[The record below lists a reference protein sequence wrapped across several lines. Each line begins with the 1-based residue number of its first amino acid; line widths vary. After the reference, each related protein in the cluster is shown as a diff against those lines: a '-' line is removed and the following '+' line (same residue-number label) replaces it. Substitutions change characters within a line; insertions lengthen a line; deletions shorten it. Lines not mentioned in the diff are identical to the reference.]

1 MGNNFFERFI
11 KANKPETPSLT
22 FKEEQRQKEEQ
33 AVAFE
38 QGRKAQASKFP
49 NATVS
54 AEKHPG
60 YKAEITDAPRLIN
73 KASNLVDAMVAD
85 LVGKGGFTVNLDEF
99 REIKS
104 HKDIKDHSTVNDEAL
119 IAFKVDF
126 VVPGSKVKTA
136 KLIVSHKLNAD
147 TPLKVESV
155 FYDNDNKEHEL
166 SSVVLTAFLENK
178 MENTVKMANVEKP
191 LAWFN
196 PEVENYEL
204 VPHSSA
210 TVKVASRLTASGFE
224 ITSRWVDTCH
234 GPKLFGKVCNVVE
247 VPLDRKDE
255 FLKIA
260 AWSDDEWVNRASEKS
275 YKENKDMS
283 KDENWVNRAEEKA
296 GYPEQNLEKDSNWV
310 DRTLEKGPKGNPYN
324 TEAKMMAAGA
334 AKDEAALA
342 GVRKEAVNK
351 ALASTNDTLSGM
363 ISDLESK
370 I

>member
-1 MGNNFFERFI
+1 MSNNFFERFI

-54 AEKHPG
+54 NEQHPG
-60 YKAEITDAPRLIN
+60 FKAEITDAPRLIN
-73 KASNLVDAMVAD
+73 KASNLVDEMVTD
-85 LVGKGGFTVNLDEF
+85 LVGKGGFTVELDEF

-104 HKDIKDHSTVNDEAL
+104 HKDIKDHSTVNDEAI

-126 VVPGSKVKTA
+126 TVPGSKIKTA
-136 KLIVSHKLNAD
+136 KLLVSHKLNSD

-196 PEVENYEL
+196 PELGNYEL
-204 VPHSSA
+204 VQLGSTS
-210 TVKVASRLTASGFE
+210 VKVASRLAASGFE
-224 ITSRWVDTCH
+224 VTSRWVDTCH
-234 GPKLFGKVCNVVE
+234 GPKTFGKVCNVVE

-255 FLKIA
+255 FCKIA
-260 AWSDDEWVNRASEKS
+260 AWSDDEWVNRTNEKS
-275 YKENKDMS
+275 YKDGKDLS
-283 KDENWVNRAEEKA
+283 KDENWVDRAQEKA
-296 GYPEQNLEKDSNWV
+296 GYDKPDLKKDSNWV
-310 DRTLEKGPKGNPYN
+310 DRAQEKGPKGNPYN
-324 TEAKMMAAGA
+324 TEGKMMAAGS
-334 AKDEAALA
+334 KDEAALA

-351 ALASTNDTLSGM
+351 ALASTNSDLSGM